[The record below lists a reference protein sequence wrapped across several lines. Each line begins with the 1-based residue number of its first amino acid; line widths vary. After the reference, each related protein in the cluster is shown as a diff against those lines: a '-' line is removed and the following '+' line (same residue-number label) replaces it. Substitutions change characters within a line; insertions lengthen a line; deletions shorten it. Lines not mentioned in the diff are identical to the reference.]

1 MEDNVFETQYDVTK
15 KSRLLKFY
23 DSNKIAIFSF
33 LLILLIMLASITYYL
48 STVEKKKVLLSED
61 YISAK
66 INISNGNNDV
76 ALNMLKKIIFENDPT
91 YSTLSFFLILDL
103 NLISDDK
110 EVLALY
116 DHLLE
121 NNKFDKEFKNLLIY
135 KKALFSSDLVAESEL
150 LEITKPLLNSDNL
163 WKPHALLLL
172 GDYFLSKGESIKAI
186 EFYQQILSIS
196 NLSKDFYQR
205 SKSQLDIIANE

>member
-15 KSRLLKFY
+15 KSRLVKFY
-23 DSNKIAIFSF
+23 DSNKIIIFSF

-48 STVEKKKVLLSED
+48 SAVEKKKVRLSEN

-66 INISNGNNDV
+66 INISNGNKDV
-76 ALNMLKKIIFENDPT
+76 ALNILKKIIFENDPT

-103 NLISDDK
+103 SLISDDK
-110 EVLALY
+110 EVLVLY

-121 NNKFDKEFKNLLIY
+121 SNKFDKEFKNLLIY
-135 KKALFSSDLVAESEL
+135 KKALFSSNLITESEL

-172 GDYFLSKGESIKAI
+172 GDYFISKGESIKAI
-186 EFYQQILSIS
+186 EFYQQILSIN

-205 SKSQLDIIANE
+205 SKSQLDIITNE